1 MVIHSIKSDIAPLL
15 LKWYDEHVR
24 PFPWRLTHD
33 PYKIWLSEIMLQQ
46 TQVKTVIPYYNR
58 WLTKFPNIKSVADA
72 NMDVLLK
79 MWEGLGYYARVRNFH
94 SACNIVINKYNQCDH
109 YS

>member
-1 MVIHSIKSDIAPLL
+1 MGAFSKSSEFASNLI
-15 LKWYDEHVR
+15 KWYDKNVR

-33 PYKIWLSEIMLQQ
+33 PYRIWLSEIMLQQ

-58 WLTKFPNIKSVADA
+58 WLTKFPNIKSVAEA

-79 MWEGLGYYARVRNFH
+79 NVGRFGILCEG
-94 SACNIVINKYNQCDH
+94 
-109 YS
+109 